1 MEQIIIPIILIAGII
16 GALFLTR
23 LMNWYAWGE
32 NRHKKELR
40 KNRMKER
47 EKTRKENDEGGV

>member
-1 MEQIIIPIILIAGII
+1 MEQILIPLILIAGVI

-32 NRHKKELR
+32 NRHKKELTE
-40 KNRMKER
+40 NRMKER